1 MASSSPSAAAA
12 GLNTTKP
19 TSSVVAETGSYR
31 FASGLYYDFFYKQ
44 STLTFLIPMA
54 AAFLVYYCIYVPY
67 YRRLSYRVRPKKVT
81 RL

>member
-1 MASSSPSAAAA
+1 M
-12 GLNTTKP
+12 NETKP

-31 FASGLYYDFFYKQ
+31 FAAGLYYDFFYKQ

-54 AAFLVYYCIYVPY
+54 AAFIVYYCIYVPY